1 MALGASRQ
9 AVLRLL
15 LGDAAVLVG
24 SGIVIGLLVALLIT
38 RPLAMFLV
46 EGLSARDPISFVRN
60 AAAPVRRQPAGDLAA
75 RAPGAPR

>member
-24 SGIVIGLLVALLIT
+24 SGVVIGLLV
-38 RPLAMFLV
+38 RCSSP
-46 EGLSARDPISFVRN
+46 GRWRCSSSRD
-60 AAAPVRRQPAGDLAA
+60 
-75 RAPGAPR
+75 